1 MATNA
6 AKMLDGAREVLWLD
20 VVDDVALAQVR
31 EYSAQA
37 THPLQVP
44 GRLAHNLF
52 IDAIILI
59 QKILKF

>member
-6 AKMLDGAREVLWLD
+6 AKMLDGAGKVLGLD

-37 THPLQVP
+37 TYPLQVA
-44 GRLAHNLF
+44 GRLARNRVH
-52 IDAIILI
+52 
-59 QKILKF
+59 